1 MKHGGI
7 DLHAKDILK
16 QIEEIFR
23 VLEEHD
29 IPFNKSSRFYL
40 FYKDYSRLLESNNM
54 EEHFSE
60 LLEGMRDFFEIKS
73 IVSSK
78 EILHNSKNE
87 LKQLFS
93 GSRLPAEDTN
103 TLARNLQYQL
113 YLASRFSN
121 SGMEINCVEP
131 DFNFEYEGE
140 IYSVAAKRIT
150 SRNKVIERIKEA
162 EKQILR
168 HDYDGFIAISLDR
181 LLNIANPYILTN
193 NPDVLSS
200 ATYELL
206 TGIVKELFDAEC
218 FESRDKKVKGMII
231 TLGVPCFTPIDLSI
245 GYGFNLQLFPLTDP
259 NDIYEFER
267 IGKISERLSFGREF
281 EEDDNFS

>member
-1 MKHGGI
+1 MNHTGI
-7 DLHAKDILK
+7 DLHAEDILK

-29 IPFNKSSRFYL
+29 IPLNKSSRFYL
-40 FYKDYSRLLESNNM
+40 FYKDYSRLLKSNNI

-73 IVSSK
+73 IVSSE
-78 EILHNSKNE
+78 EILHNSKIE

-121 SGMEINCVEP
+121 SGMRINCVEP
-131 DFNFEYEGE
+131 DFNFEYDGE

-150 SRNKVIERIKEA
+150 SRNKVMERIKEA
-162 EKQILR
+162 EQQILR
-168 HDYDGFIAISLDR
+168 SNYDGLIAISLDR
-181 LLNIANPYILTN
+181 LLNIANPCIITN
-193 NPDVLSS
+193 NPDVLLR

-206 TGIVKELFDAEC
+206 TGIVKEFFPVEC

-231 TLGVPCFTPIDLSI
+231 TLGIPSFTPKDLSI
-245 GYGFNLQLFPLTDP
+245 GYGFNLQLFPLTEHD
-259 NDIYEFER
+259 DIYEFER
-267 IGKISERLSFGREF
+267 IGEISKRLSFGSEF
-281 EEDDNFS
+281 ENDDNFS

>member
-87 LKQLFS
+87 LEQLFS

-150 SRNKVIERIKEA
+150 SRNKLIERIKEA

-206 TGIVKELFDAEC
+206 TGIVNELFDAEC

-259 NDIYEFER
+259 NDRYEFER
-267 IGKISERLSFGREF
+267 IGKISERLSFGRKF